1 MMAADDEI
9 VVCGGGGGGGGVCLG
24 GCAGGR
30 FHWHLNCFDCLV
42 HRTCNTLDT

>member
-9 VVCGGGGGGGGVCLG
+9 IVCGGGGGGVCLG

-30 FHWHLNCFDCLV
+30 FLWHLHFFDYLV
-42 HRTCNTLDT
+42 HRSCNTLEQ